1 MQELESRALF
11 TITMSLDPVIEIGET
26 PAGNRRVFTVSGGN
40 FEGDRLR
47 GEVLPQA
54 SSDLQDARIVLRT
67 DDGATIVMTYR
78 GVRHAAPEVSAR
90 IARGEHVAGSEYYLR
105 AVPFFET
112 SAPKYAWLNQIVAV
126 SVGERQPNIVSYQVF
141 EVL

>member
-26 PAGNRRVFTVSGGN
+26 PAGIRRVFTVSGGN

-47 GEVLPQA
+47 GKVLPQA

-141 EVL
+141 EIL